1 MYTISRGVPRRRYAR
16 SDSVHVNGF
25 ESRPNGIEF
34 VPGTVKQSLV
44 FVEIQLPMYI
54 LTFHFFSPRITSK
67 KQHILHPRPRPL
79 KTITHLGRR
88 NVSSFDSRLR
98 VGT

>member
-44 FVEIQLPMYI
+44 CVEIHLPI
-54 LTFHFFSPRITSK
+54 CLDISFFFSPRITSK

-79 KTITHLGRR
+79 KTITHLARR